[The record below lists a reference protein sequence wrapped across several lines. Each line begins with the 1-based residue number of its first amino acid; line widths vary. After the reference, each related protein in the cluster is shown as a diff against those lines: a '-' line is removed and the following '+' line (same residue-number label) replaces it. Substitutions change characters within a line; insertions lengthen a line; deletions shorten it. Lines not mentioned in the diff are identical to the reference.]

1 MPHPL
6 LQKTFDASTIL
17 SSITRYDKNTWV
29 FGLSHTGEFL
39 NMDWISV
46 IFCYNQIPLDYDE
59 FEKAV
64 LFYVLFL
71 QMPKQEK
78 AEYFYPK
85 DLREFGCPV
94 IEQAALCR
102 LLQMELISEGQNILT
117 EVFQILFRLRAIE
130 DGCKKLL
137 LF

>member
-1 MPHPL
+1 
-6 LQKTFDASTIL
+6 
-17 SSITRYDKNTWV
+17 
-29 FGLSHTGEFL
+29 
-39 NMDWISV
+39 MDWI
-46 IFCYNQIPLDYDE
+46 FGDLCYNQIPLDYDE

-117 EVFQILFRLRAIE
+117 EVFQILFPLKRAIE